1 MPTAWTPGPG
11 AAVPPPT
18 RGRRDSWWLFL
29 FLTIVLVPVVVPT
42 GPAESAI
49 VDIVSAVGL
58 PIFAA
63 TVAVR
68 RRPLTIPFLIPI
80 FMISLGSLVAM
91 LNAIS
96 PGDAYLAITQD
107 FYVFAWFVMLVNL
120 LREGRNL
127 TTFRVIWMWTA
138 NAVALFGIYRVLT
151 VGHMGLAGLI
161 SPRGFRAISTF
172 YDPNM
177 CADYLVLSLFVVVG
191 LGEEIG
197 RFVRWGSIGLLLV
210 GILATKSNGGLT
222 SLGVGLAAWLLARA
236 WTLRISPAGLAALGL
251 LGASLALGAFWVV
264 KGMGVGEAQLD
275 SAASSSVLGR
285 AGHSSEGRFAIW
297 GALLK
302 RYAKTPL
309 GIGPGNSQSVPLSA
323 EERERPNSLMSKEAH
338 NDYLGY
344 LIERGPL
351 ALLGLLF
358 LKLGAFR
365 RVISW
370 WRRRVQ
376 QGYRTGGVFIAASIA
391 ALVASSVHSFTL
403 ETLHF
408 RHEWLFLAMVCA
420 LDGMVFRARVE
431 RGETPAPYLEP
442 VRNRAAAVA

>member
-1 MPTAWTPGPG
+1 MPTAWTQGRG
-11 AAVPPPT
+11 AAVTPA

-49 VDIVSAVGL
+49 VDIVSIVAL
-58 PIFAA
+58 PLYVA
-63 TVAVR
+63 TVLVR
-68 RRPLTIPFLIPI
+68 RRPLTVPFLIPI
-80 FMISLGSLVAM
+80 FMISVGSLVATI
-91 LNAIS
+91 NAIE
-96 PGDAYLAITQD
+96 PGDAYLAMAQD
-107 FYVFAWFVMLVNL
+107 LYLFAWFVVLVNL
-120 LREGRNL
+120 LRDGRNL

-138 NAVALFGIYRVLT
+138 NAIALYGIYRVLT
-151 VGHMGLAGLI
+151 VTHMGLVGLI

-177 CADYLVLSLFVVVG
+177 CADYLVLSLFVVIG

-222 SLGVGLAAWLLARA
+222 SLGVGLAAWLLVRA

-251 LGASLALGAFWVV
+251 LGASLVLGGFWVV
-264 KGMGVGEAQLD
+264 KGMGVGEAELTQVTE
-275 SAASSSVLGR
+275 SSVLGR
-285 AGHSSEGRFAIW
+285 AGHSSEGRFHIW
-297 GALLK
+297 GTLLK
-302 RYAKTPL
+302 RYARTPL

-338 NDYLGY
+338 NDYLAY

-365 RVISW
+365 RVTHW
-370 WRRRVQ
+370 WRRRVR
-376 QGYRTGGVFIAASIA
+376 QGYRTGGVFIAASFA
-391 ALVASSVHSFTL
+391 ALVASSVHSLTL

-420 LDGMVFRARVE
+420 LDGMVFRARAE
-431 RGETPAPYLEP
+431 GEAPATLLEP